1 MKGTAMKQCIT
12 AFATTLILVGAAQAE
27 IPSANDTIVR
37 QSLSSGKPTVIDLGA
52 RSCIPC
58 KKMAPILESL
68 SGEYRGRASVLF
80 IDVHEDQAAARKF
93 RVQMIPTQIF
103 FNSQGK
109 EVKRHIG
116 FMDKP
121 DILKELKAAGLK

>member
-1 MKGTAMKQCIT
+1 MIRLLILALL
-12 AFATTLILVGAAQAE
+12 ALATTANAE
-27 IPSANDTIVR
+27 LPSATSSVVN
-37 QSLSSGKPTVIDLGA
+37 QALSSGKPTVIDLGA

-68 SGEYRGRASVLF
+68 SGEYRGRANVLF
-80 IDVHEDQAAARKF
+80 IDVWADTASAQNF

-103 FNSQGK
+103 FNAQGK

-121 DILKELKAAGLK
+121 DIIKELKAAGLK